1 MAFYQ
6 EKLDLALD
14 CLKENKI
21 DMWIVAGHESATNS
35 EPILSVISDH
45 EFIGYTA
52 LVFCA
57 DGSKYC
63 VCTPIDANGY
73 IHAGV
78 FDEVYPFNNSFQ
90 DELAKVIKM
99 KNPRVIA
106 LDYSE
111 NDPGSDGLS
120 YGAYLYIQ
128 EAFALSGFKGGTVS
142 AYPITSVVRAVKSDW
157 EIARIKKSCA
167 VAEEIFDAAKDYIKA
182 GVTCLDVF
190 NFFQAEVEKRGIAYA
205 WAKSF
210 NPGVFAGKDC
220 PSGHMAPP
228 PIEIKAGHLVNVD
241 FGVKIDEY
249 SCDLQRMYY
258 LLREGET
265 DAPED
270 AKAAFY
276 AVRDGIARAAAFMKP
291 GVSGNQVDTVAREY
305 ITGLGYE
312 DWNSATGHG
321 MGREAHDGGPVLGPR
336 KPRYNR
342 PELIDTP
349 LREGY
354 VFTLEPGVF
363 TAYGRVGLEEDVV
376 IRKDAAEF
384 LTPPQQ
390 ELYLIPFKR

>member
-6 EKLDLALD
+6 EKLDLALN

-35 EPILSVISDH
+35 EPILPVISDH

-52 LVFCA
+52 LIFCA

-73 IHAGV
+73 IHSGI
-78 FDEVYPFNNSFQ
+78 FDEVYPFAVSFQ
-90 DELAKVIKM
+90 EELAKVLAL
-99 KNPRVIA
+99 KNPKVIA
-106 LDYSE
+106 LDFSE

-128 EAFALSGFKGGTVS
+128 EALGIVGYQGEVVS

-157 EIARIKKSCA
+157 EIEKIKKSCL
-167 VAEEIFDAAKDYIKA
+167 VAEEIFGAAKDYIKE

-190 NFFQAEVEKRGIAYA
+190 EFFQNEVDKRGIGYA

-210 NPGVFAGKDC
+210 NPGVFSGKDC

-228 PIEIKAGHLVNVD
+228 KVVIKAGHLVNID

-258 LLREGET
+258 LLKEGET
-265 DAPED
+265 DAPIA
-270 AKAAFY
+270 AKEAFY
-276 AVRDGIARAAAFMKP
+276 AVRDGIAKAAAFMKP
-291 GVSGNQVDTVAREY
+291 GVTGNEVDTVAREY
-305 ITGLGYE
+305 ITGLGYD

-321 MGREAHDGGPVLGPR
+321 MGREAHDGGPLLAPR

-363 TAYGRVGLEEDVV
+363 TDYGRVGLEEDVV
-376 IRKDAAEF
+376 IRKGGAEF
-384 LTPPQQ
+384 LTPPQM
-390 ELYLIPFKR
+390 ELYLIPYKK